1 MVQWNFQDNM
11 LLFEQYVPEFFGDA
25 SRFVIPS
32 PFVMR
37 RAVIDANRRIL
48 NFLYSF
54 RTFLDHWETK
64 LKRRYGKDSEQ
75 VRRFKAACSDA
86 YDSCFSYRFI
96 YKLRNYA
103 QHYEM
108 PLGNLSLSQRTNQDL
123 GKKDCEIALY
133 FSRESLLTDPSF
145 DWGSPLRGELLNLS
159 PKFEIAPHINKA
171 MECIE
176 RIYKAVLEDELPIL
190 LSRVEYLE
198 HLVEPLKGREGQP
211 VIIKTDI
218 QGSMSLERIPLW
230 MIETIKTFDVR
241 MRAV

>member
-1 MVQWNFQDNM
+1 MFDDDDHLSSDMGSERNVDICLGLLEHEAISSVRQLTRDEYQRVREASIALTRFGANHGLLEMVQWNFQDYM

-96 YKLRNYA
+96 YKL
-103 QHYEM
+103 
-108 PLGNLSLSQRTNQDL
+108 S
-123 GKKDCEIALY
+123 
-133 FSRESLLTDPSF
+133 
-145 DWGSPLRGELLNLS
+145 
-159 PKFEIAPHINKA
+159 
-171 MECIE
+171 
-176 RIYKAVLEDELPIL
+176 
-190 LSRVEYLE
+190 
-198 HLVEPLKGREGQP
+198 
-211 VIIKTDI
+211 
-218 QGSMSLERIPLW
+218 
-230 MIETIKTFDVR
+230 
-241 MRAV
+241 